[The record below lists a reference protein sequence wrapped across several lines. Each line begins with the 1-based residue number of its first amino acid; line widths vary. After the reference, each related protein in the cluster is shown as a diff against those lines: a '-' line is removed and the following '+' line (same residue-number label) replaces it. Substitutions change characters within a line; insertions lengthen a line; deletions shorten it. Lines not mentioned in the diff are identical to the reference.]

1 MKNRVIAGSLLVAT
15 LLSGCAGTG
24 RSGDKSYSD
33 DPAYQKLQETAKNI
47 QQSLT
52 QLAEAEQY
60 DKMKNRPSQPRIYT
74 QIRGMEQV
82 VTMPW
87 HGSLEQAVSKLASF
101 SGYEVKFMGKPPA
114 VPIFVQIG
122 ESPASVSDH
131 LRNVGIQAGVR
142 ADIVVNPSLRVVE
155 VRYTDG
161 AV

>member
-24 RSGDKSYSD
+24 RGGDKNYSD

-60 DKMKNRPSQPRIYT
+60 DKMKNRPSQPRIYA

-114 VPIFVQIG
+114 VPILVQ
-122 ESPASVSDH
+122 
-131 LRNVGIQAGVR
+131 
-142 ADIVVNPSLRVVE
+142 
-155 VRYTDG
+155 
-161 AV
+161 